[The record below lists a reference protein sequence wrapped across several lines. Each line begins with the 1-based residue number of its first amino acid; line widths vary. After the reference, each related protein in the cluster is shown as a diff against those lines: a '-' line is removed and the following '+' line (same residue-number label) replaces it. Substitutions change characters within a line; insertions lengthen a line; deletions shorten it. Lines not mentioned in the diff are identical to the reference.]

1 MLEFYIAYFDL
12 FENFYDYCLKV
23 HLIDKEMADNILDK
37 EVTKEIVSDYWKHK
51 KEKIEQ
57 IYSKKREMI

>member
-1 MLEFYIAYFDL
+1 
-12 FENFYDYCLKV
+12 
-23 HLIDKEMADNILDK
+23 MADNILDK

-57 IYSKKREMI
+57 IYSKKER